1 MHLTEEE
8 LKQIVKEELTNLI
21 NEDEIDEKLFSA
33 LKNIGK
39 GLLSKA
45 SNVFSTKPQPN
56 KSQGVGRAFAR
67 YQVPQKQPTKQEPQQ
82 KPTTALAIRP
92 SSAIGEPQISEPDT
106 ERADYVHAFA
116 KKPAQLPAG
125 EVPQQEFEPFAS
137 LNASQKQQLLLSEPI
152 KIGVVD
158 KVGDLLDDIKGEAF
172 NNLFGRYSGIFKGS
186 DSFRNLSPEQ
196 KQQTDAYINTILKHL
211 ISTDRILKNPT
222 FTVIPPEE
230 TQKNVT
236 EQSIPSVRQIQKDSS
251 VFDTYIVKTLIHSM
265 KQKFNYIPPIII
277 EAIVESLHEDGRLA
291 ISTRMYNQLKHTD
304 DPRLKG
310 LRSEN
315 IHIEESKSYSSF
327 YNNWKKYT
335 AVKNT

>member
-1 MHLTEEE
+1 MRLTEKQLNQIIEE
-8 LKQIVKEELTNLI
+8 EFLNLI
-21 NEDEIDEKLFSA
+21 NEEEIDEKLFDK
-33 LKNIGK
+33 LKSFGK
-39 GLLSKA
+39 GIISKLA
-45 SNVFSTKPQPN
+45 
-56 KSQGVGRAFAR
+56 KSKSSGKDVRDIGRKLAR
-67 YQVPQKQPTKQEPQQ
+67 YKYKFPDEEPSQREPETVPS
-82 KPTTALAIRP
+82 TALAVKRSTEMEPIQEPVPDVEKGRAKASVRP
-92 SSAIGEPQISEPDT
+92 RGM
-106 ERADYVHAFA
+106 
-116 KKPAQLPAG
+116 LPPMQSK
-125 EVPQQEFEPFAS
+125 PQQEFEPFGF
-137 LNASQKQQLLLSEPI
+137 LTPNQKQQLLLSEPI
-152 KIGVVD
+152 KIGVVS
-158 KVGDLLDDIKGEAF
+158 KVGDLLKDTKGEAF

-236 EQSIPSVRQIQKDSS
+236 EQSIPSARQIEKDSS

-310 LRSEN
+310 LKSEN

-335 AVKNT
+335 GVKI